1 MTVDQ
6 NSWPASKVVHRDP
19 RKLTPNPRN
28 ARKHSAEQIADLA
41 RLMREA
47 GVIAPILTDER
58 GVIIYGHAR
67 REAAILNI
75 EAGDERFLRYP
86 TNVAKGWTEEQKR
99 AVMLADNAIALRSTW
114 DEDVLRIEIADLKLA
129 GIDLGLTGF
138 DSKAL
143 DSLLAAPAEAKDD
156 PVPTV
161 PANPTTRLG
170 DVWIVGGHRVICGD
184 ATDPAA
190 VGRLLAGAE
199 PNLMVTDPPY
209 GVNYDPA
216 WRARSGVNL
225 NAKKLGKVQNDDRAD
240 WREAWDL
247 FPGGIAYV
255 WHADTHRMAV
265 EASLAASGFTIRATI
280 IWAKDRFALSRGDY
294 HWQHE
299 PCLYGVRKAGR
310 WTGDRSQ
317 STLWNIPSRDDGGHG
332 HGTQKPIECMRRPMV
347 NNSKRGEIVYDP
359 FLGSGTSIIAAE
371 SIDRRCFG
379 VELDP
384 GYVDVIVQ
392 RWQNLTGKAATLEG
406 DGRQFSVITAERVGG
421 TGARKAP
428 APSAP
433 SRSRRRPQD
442 ETPPVALPDAPEGS
456 PPASPG

>member
-1 MTVDQ
+1 MSETTTP
-6 NSWPASKVVHRDP
+6 WPASKVVHRDP

-47 GVIAPILTDER
+47 GVIAPILADEH

-86 TNVAKGWTEEQKR
+86 TNIARGWTDEQKR

-114 DEDVLRIEIADLKLA
+114 DEDVLRLELADLRLA
-129 GIDLGLTGF
+129 GLDLGLTGF
-138 DSKAL
+138 DSKSL
-143 DSLLAAPAEAKDD
+143 DGLLAAPAEEKEE
-156 PVPTV
+156 PVPPV
-161 PANPTTRLG
+161 PAVPASRLG
-170 DVWIVGGHRVICGD
+170 DVWLLDGHRVICGD
-184 ATDPAA
+184 STDAAA
-190 VGRLLAGAE
+190 VAKLLAGAE

-209 GVNYDPA
+209 GVDYDPA

-225 NAKKLGKVQNDDRAD
+225 NAKKLGKVLNDGRAD
-240 WREAWDL
+240 WREAWAL

-255 WHADTHRMAV
+255 WHADTHRLAV
-265 EASLAASGFTIRATI
+265 EASMAASGFTIRATI

-299 PCLYGVRKAGR
+299 PCLYGVRKGGR

-317 STLWNIPSRDDGGHG
+317 STLWSIPSRDDGGHG

-359 FLGSGTSIIAAE
+359 FLGSGASVIAAE
-371 SIDRRCFG
+371 SIDRRCYG
-379 VELDP
+379 IELDP
-384 GYVDVIVQ
+384 GYVDVIVL
-392 RWQNLTGKAATLEG
+392 RWQNLTGKAATIEG
-406 DGRQFSVITAERVGG
+406 DGRTFTEIAAER
-421 TGARKAP
+421 TP
-428 APSAP
+428 AK
-433 SRSRRRPQD
+433 
-442 ETPPVALPDAPEGS
+442 
-456 PPASPG
+456 PASRAP